1 MGVFVLHTQ
10 KVCKNYKQRKMR
22 ESSLISWFLVSKKP
36 EIGVLDLGWSRDKRE
51 MGLVGRFNI
60 FSDFVKLSH

>member
-1 MGVFVLHTQ
+1 
-10 KVCKNYKQRKMR
+10 MR